1 MALDDHFDPSR
12 VAGNIIR
19 IPKLPVAGFW
29 FRVIA
34 FVVDIMV
41 LKFLLY
47 GLAFVAREPLLA
59 MGNGAGA
66 LAAAIM
72 LAYLILLDGPVGKG
86 RTVGKMLMNLRT
98 VNAEDGRPLTLRQ
111 AVIRALILFPPYLWV
126 TVFLLPWYHPSPRS
140 TTELFLLLALPQ
152 NLFIALYLGQIVHA
166 GFNPTKQGFHDA
178 AAGSLVLGVDHA
190 DTTWAM
196 LREMAGPDGMARVAK
211 VQRAGWICFAVV
223 LLFSG
228 YLRIQQ
234 LQAEQKGESYDL
246 YVGARETLDRYGV
259 ELGMGQKRLPIQGES
274 GDPNRPA
281 NERADTAEQSPRGKR
296 PASSPATSAV
306 DTATSVSVAA
316 QPPKEFEIYL
326 RHTGKDNRP
335 LGEIRKDTE
344 ELADAMMEF
353 LRKQQA
359 FMMKQYRESEAARK
373 KAAGKD
379 DQSPA
384 PLPPPEIPKGSRF
397 TIQYQEYLDLILESN
412 GYTVLEVERRF

>member
-34 FVVDIMV
+34 FVVDVMV

-59 MGNGAGA
+59 IGNWAGS
-66 LAAAIM
+66 LAAALM
-72 LAYLILLDGPVGKG
+72 LAYLVLLDGPVGKG

-98 VNAEDGRPLTLRQ
+98 VNAEDGRPLTFRQ
-111 AVIRALILFPPYLWV
+111 AVVRALILFPPYLWV
-126 TVFLLPWYHPSPRS
+126 TVFVLPWYHPSPRS
-140 TTELFLLLALPQ
+140 TMELFLLLALPQ
-152 NLFIALYLGQIVHA
+152 NFFMALYLGQIVHA
-166 GFNPTKQGFHDA
+166 GFNPTKQGFHDT
-178 AAGSLVLGVDHA
+178 AAGSLVLGVDHT
-190 DTTWAM
+190 DTTWAT
-196 LREMAGPDGMARVAK
+196 LRELAGPDGMARVAK
-211 VQRAGWICFAVV
+211 VRRAGWICFAVV

-228 YLRIQQ
+228 YLQIQR
-234 LQAEQKGESYDL
+234 LQGEQKNESYGL
-246 YVGARETLDRYGV
+246 YVQVRETLDRYGV
-259 ELGMGQKRLPIQGES
+259 ELGMAQKRLPIQGEAE
-274 GDPNRPA
+274 DPNR
-281 NERADTAEQSPRGKR
+281 K
-296 PASSPATSAV
+296 ASSAAISGDDGATTVSAAV
-306 DTATSVSVAA
+306 E
-316 QPPKEFEIYL
+316 PPKEFEIYL

-335 LGEIRKDTE
+335 LAEIRQDTE

-359 FMMKQYRESEAARK
+359 FMQKQYRESETARK

-379 DQSPA
+379 DKSPA
-384 PLPPPEIPKGSRF
+384 PPPPPEIPKGSRF
-397 TIQYQEYLDLILESN
+397 TIQYQEYLDLILETN